1 MFYLSSLGAHGFN
14 IAEKGRGGVRP
25 HESVL
30 KFRMGVEGSEGGR
43 TAKKTIQHC
52 FSGGREA
59 ACAIIETQEVKFRVG
74 VDRSKG
80 IAQDFNRRYD
90 VESLCRG
97 FPKRVQL
104 LVEG

>member
-1 MFYLSSLGAHGFN
+1 M
-14 IAEKGRGGVRP
+14 RP
-25 HESVL
+25 HESVF
-30 KFRMGVEGSEGGR
+30 KFRRVLKVLRVGERRRKQCNIASLGEGR
-43 TAKKTIQHC
+43 
-52 FSGGREA
+52 R

-104 LVEG
+104 LVEGKGKKLRT